1 MNASQLISV
10 HRPEQ
15 TQLVVLSDRAW
26 HTLQWRED
34 KTLLLN
40 TGCGQFLLRRGCNR
54 PWAYFPS
61 SSDHVITNTV
71 I

>member
-26 HTLQWRED
+26 HTLQWRERE
-34 KTLLLN
+34 KKNFIIKYGMWIIPAT
-40 TGCGQFLLRRGCNR
+40 T
-54 PWAYFPS
+54 WM
-61 SSDHVITNTV
+61 
-71 I
+71 